1 LSIWSSLANIW
12 LAKSSVELQEALVEE
27 KLRQSTLKDEITSK
41 NICLNEN
48 RKILEVL
55 LKEKKS
61 LENKHEELEIE
72 KTNDLK
78 EKLASAKR
86 KYTEMKHHLKETAE
100 TYYPNPRVPGYIG
113 MYKLLTDLSRP
124 LENRDRDTYMTVTN
138 AIWPYYVEVLE
149 RSGIIERNP
158 TDKQKIRIVD
168 FSDGRLGR

>member
-1 LSIWSSLANIW
+1 MFHFYF
-12 LAKSSVELQEALVEE
+12 
-27 KLRQSTLKDEITSK
+27 SK

-86 KYTEMKHHLKETAE
+86 KYTEMKHHL
-100 TYYPNPRVPGYIG
+100 VSDSIW
-113 MYKLLTDLSRP
+113 S
-124 LENRDRDTYMTVTN
+124 TN
-138 AIWPYYVEVLE
+138 SL
-149 RSGIIERNP
+149 NM
-158 TDKQKIRIVD
+158 
-168 FSDGRLGR
+168 